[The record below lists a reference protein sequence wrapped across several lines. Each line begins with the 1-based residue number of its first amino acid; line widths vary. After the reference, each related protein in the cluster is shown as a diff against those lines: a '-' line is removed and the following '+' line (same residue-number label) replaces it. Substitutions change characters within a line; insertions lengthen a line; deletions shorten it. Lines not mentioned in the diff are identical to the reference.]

1 MNNIDTQDFELIIKY
16 VSGNASPAEREEL
29 EAWVLADPDHMAQFK
44 AVKKTWILAGMKSE
58 GKKVDVEAAWE
69 KVSREVEGGN
79 IRDLRSSGIRWLG
92 LAAAAVALLILAYWL
107 FNRSTTEIWTYATT
121 DQPKV
126 IELKD
131 GTTLS
136 LNRNSKAT
144 FDSQNAEGERRLEL
158 EGVAFLEVV
167 EDSLHPF
174 VVTTPQLK
182 VRVLGTSFLVEARK
196 DDPKERVVL
205 QSGKVEVRAGK
216 MRERIL
222 PREQVVFDR
231 EKATLTKESYSD
243 PNLLSFRSDTLIFKQ
258 TPLREVVIA
267 LNRHFD
273 ADISIADKALAECPL
288 TATYTNESLEN
299 ILRFLSATFQIEVR
313 RKADKIIL
321 EGSC

>member
-1 MNNIDTQDFELIIKY
+1 
-16 VSGNASPAEREEL
+16 
-29 EAWVLADPDHMAQFK
+29 
-44 AVKKTWILAGMKSE
+44 
-58 GKKVDVEAAWE
+58 
-69 KVSREVEGGN
+69 
-79 IRDLRSSGIRWLG
+79 
-92 LAAAAVALLILAYWL
+92 
-107 FNRSTTEIWTYATT
+107 
-121 DQPKV
+121 
-126 IELKD
+126 
-131 GTTLS
+131 
-136 LNRNSKAT
+136 
-144 FDSQNAEGERRLEL
+144 
-158 EGVAFLEVV
+158 
-167 EDSLHPF
+167 
-174 VVTTPQLK
+174 
-182 VRVLGTSFLVEARK
+182 VEARK

>member
-29 EAWVLADPDHMAQFK
+29 EAWVVADPDHMAQYRTVRK
-44 AVKKTWILAGMKSE
+44 IRMLAGVKSE
-58 GKKVDVEAAWE
+58 GENFDVEAAW
-69 KVSREVEGGN
+69 KRISREVEGGN
-79 IRDLRSSGIRWLG
+79 IRDLRSSGIRWVG
-92 LAAAAVALLILAYWL
+92 LAAAAVALLFLCYWL
-107 FNRSTTEIWTYATT
+107 FSRSTAEIRTYATA

-136 LNRNSKAT
+136 LNRNSRAT
-144 FDSQNAEGERRLEL
+144 FDSQNAEGGRRLEL
-158 EGVAFLEVV
+158 EGVAFLELV
-167 EDSLHPF
+167 EDSPHPF

-196 DDPKERVVL
+196 DDPKERIIL

-222 PREQVVFDR
+222 PPEQVIVDR
-231 EKATLTKESYSD
+231 EKATLTKESHSD
-243 PNLLSFRSDTLIFKQ
+243 LNLLPFRSNTLIFKQ
-258 TPLREVVIA
+258 TPLIEVTIA
-267 LNRHFD
+267 LDRHFD
-273 ADISIADKALAECPL
+273 ADISIADKTLADCPL
-288 TATYTNESLEN
+288 TTTYTNDSLEN
-299 ILRFLSATFQIEVR
+299 ILRFLSATFQIGVR
-313 RKADKIIL
+313 RKADKIIF